1 MNWLLFT
8 LAAPL
13 VSFGRAGPLETRGSS
28 PLPTRSALL
37 GMLGAAL
44 GIRRSDAAG
53 LEALADTVRF
63 ACRVEQ
69 PGRLLRDYHTIQTP
83 SQSLLKK
90 APHATRRDELAF
102 DSSELNTV
110 LSTREY
116 HEDFRATVGVHCND
130 AQILQHYARALTE
143 PKFVLYVGRKA
154 CALSWPLAPHLIDAA
169 HWEAALGQFDERRAQ
184 ESECWRNAVRSTS
197 LPWPMKRTQRV
208 THAVERDLADG
219 VVDRSQWR
227 ETISRDDPRD
237 RLRWLFSR
245 NTWLERTETGAAA

>member
-13 VSFGRAGPLETRGSS
+13 VSFGRAGPLETRGSA

-37 GMLGAAL
+37 GLLGAAL
-44 GIRRSDAAG
+44 GLRRDDFAG
-53 LEALADTVRF
+53 QQALADAVRF

-69 PGRLLRDYHTIQTP
+69 PGRLLRDYHTVQTP

-102 DSSELNTV
+102 PSSELNTV

-116 HEDFRATVGVHCND
+116 HEDFRATVGMHCAD
-130 AQILQHYARALTE
+130 AALLQHCAHALAE

-154 CALSWPLAPHLIDAA
+154 CVLSWPLAPHLIEAA
-169 HWEAALGQFDERRAQ
+169 HWETALGQFDERRTQ
-184 ESECWRNAVRSTS
+184 ESERWRSAVRGTS
-197 LPWPMKRTQRV
+197 LAWPMKRAQRV
-208 THAVERDLADG
+208 TYAVEHALADG
-219 VVDRSQWR
+219 VEDRALWR
-227 ETISRDDPRD
+227 ETVVRDDPRD
-237 RLRWLFSR
+237 RQRWLFAR
-245 NTWLERTETGAAA
+245 NTWLERTETGACA